1 MFISKN
7 FSRWKKILSGN
18 AILERGRKF
27 SLPVVE
33 SSFSRTLSSRWLP
46 YGFIYTGADL
56 LLGPS
61 SNLHKKVSV
70 FHGVVVPTGIQ
81 PKNYAS
87 RWPLSGTNYP
97 GKTSRNRRI
106 YHLRIH
112 PCTSNLLFPSRIFA
126 SRFDRCPIVLDSDSS
141 IFLRVFSFCI
151 RACYVILSFDLCSIF
166 LFFFSLRK
174 DKSPGF
180 LGLRFNYG
188 LPPNRDRL
196 ALFQFSV
203 SVFWTDRPM
212 KGVFIRFGSPSM
224 YLEPARILRF
234 LFFPP
239 SSLSFATRVVREFKR
254 VKTRLP
260 GFRGQLAITLRRERY
275 CYEGYCYG

>member
-1 MFISKN
+1 MEKN
-7 FSRWKKILSGN
+7 SLGKRDPRKRKEIFSPRRGIVVFSN
-18 AILERGRKF
+18 AFE
-27 SLPVVE
+27 PVASV
-33 SSFSRTLSSRWLP
+33 R
-46 YGFIYTGADL
+46 FIYTGADL

-151 RACYVILSFDLCSIF
+151 RACHVILSFDLCSIF

-174 DKSPGF
+174 DKSPG
-180 LGLRFNYG
+180 
-188 LPPNRDRL
+188 
-196 ALFQFSV
+196 
-203 SVFWTDRPM
+203 
-212 KGVFIRFGSPSM
+212 
-224 YLEPARILRF
+224 
-234 LFFPP
+234 
-239 SSLSFATRVVREFKR
+239 
-254 VKTRLP
+254 
-260 GFRGQLAITLRRERY
+260 
-275 CYEGYCYG
+275 